1 MNTAQQRRRSSDEIS
16 PEEKI
21 YPLRFTSNYI
31 AEKKNYLLS
40 LESQSTRDVMKLQRE
55 SERLL
60 AMCRKVLAQGNR
72 DEQDIYELIKSQH
85 KRLNSLMVDMTKKSI
100 VFEDMNNI
108 LQQQEPLILRL
119 IFRDSLTDTY
129 NRYFFLSRSAE
140 LMVSSPPDI
149 GFSLA
154 FIDIDNFKQCNDVY
168 GHEYGDVVLKT
179 LCNIT
184 NEHIGQKSLK
194 GTFLVR
200 MGGDEFI
207 VISQELPFADFVSLL
222 TEIQQHI
229 ENEDIRYN
237 QTVGHITVSIGAA
250 NTADSQLK
258 DQWELYRLADSRLYE
273 AKNRGK
279 NQIVAQ

>member
-40 LESQSTRDVMKLQRE
+40 LESQSMRDVMRLQRE
-55 SERLL
+55 SERLM
-60 AMCRKVLAQGNR
+60 AMCRKVLAQGSR

-85 KRLNSLMVDMTKKSI
+85 QRLNSLMVDMTKKSI

-119 IFRDSLTDTY
+119 IFRDSLTNTY

-184 NEHIGQKSLK
+184 NDHIGQKSLK